1 MAFHFLQPFQ
11 RIFFIAWLSTLR
23 NRHKA
28 FTAIA
33 CLGQVFRVYNLG
45 GFRITNARC
54 DNEFCPLMD
63 PLVNDFEV
71 KMKYA
76 NPQEH
81 APEAERNNRVIK
93 ERV

>member
-1 MAFHFLQPFQ
+1 
-11 RIFFIAWLSTLR
+11 
-23 NRHKA
+23 
-28 FTAIA
+28 
-33 CLGQVFRVYNLG
+33 
-45 GFRITNARC
+45 
-54 DNEFCPLMD
+54 MD